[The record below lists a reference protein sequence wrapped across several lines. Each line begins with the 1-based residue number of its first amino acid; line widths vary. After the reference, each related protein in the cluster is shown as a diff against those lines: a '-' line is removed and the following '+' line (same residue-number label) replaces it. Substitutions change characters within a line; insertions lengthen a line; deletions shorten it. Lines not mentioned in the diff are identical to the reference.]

1 MLEDNVF
8 ITWLANGTGYKS
20 NRLKE
25 ILKGNKPNKRTSK
38 FTAANFQE
46 IYDFWL
52 DNCINSNES
61 SYNMKRVTKHSSL
74 ERFSSITDSN
84 VIEKRVE
91 LKRGSKV
98 VFTAPRIV
106 YIEFGS

>member
-8 ITWLANGTGYKS
+8 ITWLANGTGYKP

-61 SYNMKRVTKHSSL
+61 SYNMKESPSIPLSNDFPASL
-74 ERFSSITDSN
+74 IPTSLRKGWS
-84 VIEKRVE
+84 
-91 LKRGSKV
+91 
-98 VFTAPRIV
+98 
-106 YIEFGS
+106 